1 MEQKMLV
8 LIQKKERLENLQL
21 AYLLHG
27 KQELAEMLNDR
38 IVDVYEEIRELEEK
52 QGN

>member
-8 LIQKKERLENLQL
+8 LIHKKERLERIQL
-21 AYLLHG
+21 DYILHG
-27 KQELAEMLNDR
+27 LPELAEELNDR
-38 IVDVYEEIRELEEK
+38 IADVYEEIRELEEK